1 MSRVP
6 VAPGDDREVV
16 PERGS
21 PVSRAD
27 RVAPDR
33 AATTRRG
40 GRLLAWLDRDTPFQ
54 YQLILLPLLGML
66 VFQVLPIAH
75 GILISLTN
83 FSIWNPEGS
92 FAGLRNYVRVIT
104 NPLFYA
110 SALPNTFLFLVIAV
124 GVEVA
129 LGLAIALLINRR
141 FPGQRVV
148 KTLLIFPLL
157 VAPVVAGLMFY
168 WMFHSEFGLVNQ
180 VLRAIGLPGV
190 LWFNRPWT
198 AFAVIILADV
208 WTWTPWFIL
217 IIYAGLQ
224 SLPPEPFE
232 AARIDGANPWQT
244 FRLITVP
251 LLYPV
256 LSITVLIRSFDAF
269 RVFDVVWTMTGG
281 GPGNATETF
290 GTFVYRIGY
299 LTVNYSEGAAA
310 AMVGAVIM
318 ALVGIVVYGVFARV
332 VWGRQAA

>member
-1 MSRVP
+1 MSSLPGVPGGKRRVAADAGAP
-6 VAPGDDREVV
+6 IRDAAWVAPGRV
-16 PERGS
+16 
-21 PVSRAD
+21 AD
-27 RVAPDR
+27 RPR
-33 AATTRRG
+33 AE
-40 GRLLAWLDRDTPFQ
+40 RLRAWLDRERPFQ
-54 YQLILLPLLGML
+54 YQLIMLPLLAML
-66 VFQVLPIAH
+66 VFQVVPIVH
-75 GILISLTN
+75 GIVISLTN
-83 FSIWNPEGS
+83 FTIWNPEGS
-92 FAGLRNYVRVIT
+92 FAGLRNYVRVVT
-104 NPLFYA
+104 NPLFYRY
-110 SALPNTFLFLVIAV
+110 ALPNTFLFLALAV
-124 GVEVA
+124 GIEVV

-141 FPGQRVV
+141 FPAQRLV
-148 KTLLIFPLL
+148 KTLLVLPLL

-180 VLRAIGLPGV
+180 LLHAVGLPGV

-198 AFAVIILADV
+198 AFGVIVLADV

-232 AARIDGANPWQT
+232 AARIDGASAWST

-256 LSITVLIRSFDAF
+256 LSIIVLIRSFDAF

-310 AMVGAVIM
+310 AMVGALLIM
-318 ALVGIVVYGVFARV
+318 VVGVLVYGTFARV
-332 VWGRQAA
+332 VWGRQAT